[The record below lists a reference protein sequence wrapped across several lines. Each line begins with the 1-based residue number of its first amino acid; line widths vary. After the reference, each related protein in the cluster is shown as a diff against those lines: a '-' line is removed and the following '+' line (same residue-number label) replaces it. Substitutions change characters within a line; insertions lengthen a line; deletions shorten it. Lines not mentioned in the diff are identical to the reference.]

1 MSNHPQTI
9 FHETSFPSADSFS
22 STSTPLIQSRREIFH
37 RVGVKSQL
45 AQLHKT
51 GRYKCFDLKWQPGTY
66 DDLSRWPCP
75 PPMYWDSDVAKWIE
89 GACYLL
95 LDRYDAEVDA
105 AVREIVDMMRSAQGE
120 DGYLNLYF
128 TVIEPDKRWSNLR
141 DQHELYNA
149 GHLVEAALAHSK
161 YYKNDLLLEPILKYV
176 KLIRSVFGP
185 EENRRHGYPGHPET
199 ELAFLRLYAITGSQE
214 AYDLGRYF
222 VEERGNPTGQH
233 GKHYYDWEAEER
245 GDSPWKR
252 PNSYVHAYDHFYNQ
266 SHKPI
271 LEQDTVEGH
280 AVRAMYLY
288 TGAAD
293 MLCLDEIGAKPHPQK
308 KQYLDALRRLWDNM
322 VNKKMYLTGGVG
334 AMLNWEGFGIDYFL
348 PQGTDDG
355 GCYNETCASI
365 GVMMLAER
373 LLHLDLDS
381 KYGDVMELCLYNT
394 VMGAMGLDGTS
405 FTYVNQLASSEKDN
419 DRRESWFETSC
430 CPPNLMRLFGSIG
443 GYLWDYGASSEN
455 EVFVNVHLYTTAE
468 VTFEAGGAKVSLA
481 QTTDWPQDGK
491 VSFRLKAPSGVK
503 TTIRLRW
510 PSWSSD
516 YQISPEAQ
524 SEFECT
530 KGYIVIPSSYTAQH
544 TDFVVNFDGFTPR
557 QVFPHPYTNQHVV
570 ALARGPVVYCV
581 EDVDNAWE
589 KNHFRDTGL
598 VRQGIIQ
605 EKSQAMPM
613 PSGSAGGALK
623 DHKYIELHAQG
634 WTRSHEKSTEVK
646 ERKRGQKAVKQMYAA
661 NGPDKAHSVDL
672 VFLPYYLRAN
682 RGGRG
687 MMRVG
692 LIRE

>member
-1 MSNHPQTI
+1 MAQHPQTI
-9 FHETSFPSADSFS
+9 FHETTLPSPS
-22 STSTPLIQSRREIFH
+22 LLQSRREIFH
-37 RVGVKSQL
+37 AVGVKAQL
-45 AQLHKT
+45 AQLRKT
-51 GRYKCFDLKWQPGTY
+51 GRYTCFDLKWQPGVY

-75 PPMYWDSDVAKWIE
+75 PPVYWDSDVAKWIE

-105 AVREIVDMMRSAQGE
+105 AVRAIVDMMRSAQGD

-128 TVIEPDKRWSNLR
+128 TVIEPEKRWSNLR

-161 YYKNDLLLEPILKYV
+161 YYKNDLLLEPIIRYV

-185 EENRRHGYPGHPET
+185 EEGRRHGYPGHPET
-199 ELAFLRLYAITGSQE
+199 ELALLRLHAVTGNQD
-214 AYDLGRYF
+214 AYELGRYF
-222 VEERGNPTGQH
+222 IEERGNPTGQH
-233 GKHYYDWEAEER
+233 GQHYYDWEAEER

-280 AVRAMYLY
+280 AVRA
-288 TGAAD
+288 
-293 MLCLDEIGAKPHPQK
+293 I
-308 KQYLDALRRLWDNM
+308 LWDNM
-322 VNKKMYLTGGVG
+322 VDRKMYLTGGIG

-381 KYGDVMELCLYNT
+381 RYADVMELCLYNT
-394 VMGAMGLDGTS
+394 VMGAMGLDGRS

-443 GYLWDYGASSEN
+443 GYLWDYGSPAAD

-468 VTFEAGGAKVSLA
+468 VSFETGGGAKVSFA
-481 QTTDWPQDGK
+481 QLSDWPQDGK
-491 VSFRLKAPSGVK
+491 VSFQIKAPSTLK

-510 PSWSSD
+510 PSWSPD
-516 YQISPEAQ
+516 YKITPSTAE
-524 SEFECT
+524 EFECVG
-530 KGYIVIPSSYTAQH
+530 GYIVIPSSYTSKH
-544 TDFVVNFDGFTPR
+544 SEFTVDFDGFAPR
-557 QVFPHPYTNQHVV
+557 QVYPHPYTNQHVV

-581 EDVDNAWE
+581 EDTDNPWE
-589 KNHFRDTGL
+589 KDHFRDTGL
-598 VRQGIIQ
+598 ARHGEIQ
-605 EKSQAMPM
+605 ERSRSMPM
-613 PSGSAGGALK
+613 PLGSGDQAEK
-623 DHKYIELHAQG
+623 QCHYIELQAKG
-634 WTRSHEKSTEVK
+634 WTRKHEKGSDT
-646 ERKRGQKAVKQMYAA
+646 RGRGRGQKSIRQAYAA
-661 NGPDKAHSVDL
+661 EKEADNEEAVTL

-692 LIRE
+692 LLRE